1 LLALAPAVT
10 TTFPDEAPVGTLATV
25 DEAVQLMIGAVV
37 PLNVTN
43 PWVEPK
49 FVPEIVTDA
58 PTTPDVGD
66 MLVIVGV
73 AGVVVVVAD
82 V

>member
-1 LLALAPAVT
+1 LLALPPVVT
-10 TTFPDEAPVGTLATV
+10 ITFPDEAPVGTLATV

-49 FVPEIVTDA
+49 FDPVIVTDA